1 MKVQERNRNKRYY
14 ISLMALTIVLS
25 AVLWL
30 FIQQYMGLFQTTLN
44 EETETYMEE
53 IARQV
58 TIVMNERVDGNLQ
71 NLQSDAL
78 TVEAMGSRTPAQFT
92 DYLRSEA
99 NRFGYT
105 WLSLANTNGIAIS
118 SIGSSYHVSN
128 RPHYLAALKGETAV
142 SEIIS
147 SGVGSP
153 DCIEYAVPVY
163 KGGSVAGVLLA
174 SYTLDTFRDVLQVNM
189 FKMQS
194 SAMVVNGQ
202 GVVIV
207 NPGGAASY
215 NFFQTLKKDPTVAPD
230 EQNRLIE
237 AVSTGK
243 SGVLTYAPEG
253 VTSMLYYQPLGIN
266 DWSILISVPTDAV
279 IYKTNL
285 FFKGILYAGGAI
297 ALLVGGLMLALICL
311 QQRNRKRLETIL
323 YVDPITGGAT
333 QARFELDAS
342 KLIASQKSGDYAL
355 VQMNLQKFKLINA
368 SFGRE
373 AGNKTL
379 SYIYKTI
386 AGQISGDELV
396 ARLTADKFG
405 LLLQFHSKEEL
416 STRLAALC
424 AEINSFNKLSRYQYI
439 LQFELGV
446 CLVNESGVPF
456 EIFLERTNFAH
467 QYGSRLQMDQNSIAF
482 YDDVERSVILQE
494 KEIENRMEKALE
506 SGEFEMFLQPKYELE
521 HNTIGGAEALV
532 RWNSPDKGLIYP
544 NDFIPL
550 FERNGF
556 VVKLDLYMFEQ
567 A

>member
-1 MKVQERNRNKRYY
+1 
-14 ISLMALTIVLS
+14 
-25 AVLWL
+25 
-30 FIQQYMGLFQTTLN
+30 
-44 EETETYMEE
+44 
-53 IARQV
+53 
-58 TIVMNERVDGNLQ
+58 
-71 NLQSDAL
+71 
-78 TVEAMGSRTPAQFT
+78 
-92 DYLRSEA
+92 
-99 NRFGYT
+99 
-105 WLSLANTNGIAIS
+105 
-118 SIGSSYHVSN
+118 
-128 RPHYLAALKGETAV
+128 
-142 SEIIS
+142 S

-215 NFFQTLKKDPTVAPD
+215 NFFQTLKKDQTVEPD

-297 ALLVGGLMLALICL
+297 ALLVGGLMLALVCL

-567 A
+567 ACKLLQFWENAGIPPVPISVNMSRVHLNDPDFLDRYHEIFRHFDFPASLLEIELTESMVFDDVTRLCEVIDQVKKIGFTCSLDDFGSGYSSLNMLKDIPVDVLKLDRSFFYSKNEDNTQSRHVVGNIVDLAKKL